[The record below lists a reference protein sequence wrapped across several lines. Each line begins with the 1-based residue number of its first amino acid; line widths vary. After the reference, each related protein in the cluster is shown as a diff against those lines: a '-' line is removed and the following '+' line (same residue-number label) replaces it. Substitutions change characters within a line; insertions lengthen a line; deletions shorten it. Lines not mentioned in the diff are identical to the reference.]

1 MATVTREVKY
11 SYLGKE
17 LIIKLFVLFI
27 FVIVLLISINQSNE
41 NINDLDWGETR
52 LVVYVIVIFSLYNW
66 VVWKLAGG
74 WKE

>member
-1 MATVTREVKY
+1 MATVTKEIKY

-27 FVIVLLISINQSNE
+27 LVIVLLISMNQSNE
-41 NINDLDWGETR
+41 NINDIDWGYTR
-52 LVVYVIVIFSLYNW
+52 LVVYIIVFFNLYNW
-66 VVWKLAGG
+66 TVWKLAGG